1 MNQRASETGVLQ
13 GPVAQSFAVLT
24 FRTNDQEGDFTAAD
38 ILGMVCNPIYAGV
51 GPFPQLI
58 SDEEWVAAA
67 SQAIKKEGEEQF
79 LVNMLY
85 LLRLS
90 LAGEME

>member
-1 MNQRASETGVLQ
+1 MSKKPSKGKLPKPNA
-13 GPVAQSFAVLT
+13 T
-24 FRTNDQEGDFTAAD
+24 FRTADQTGEFTAAD

-58 SDEEWVAAA
+58 PDEEWVAAA
-67 SQAIKKEGEEQF
+67 SQAIKKEGAEQF

-90 LAGEME
+90 LAGEM

>member
-1 MNQRASETGVLQ
+1 MSKKSRKGSLPKPNA
-13 GPVAQSFAVLT
+13 T
-24 FRTNDQEGDFTAAD
+24 FRTNDQGGEFAASD
-38 ILGMVCNPIYAGV
+38 ILGMVCNPIYAGM

-58 SDEEWVAAA
+58 PDEEWVAAA
-67 SQAIKKEGEEQF
+67 SQAIKKEGSEQF